1 MKYTIKNMQSF
12 MKREKIIFILVLIC
26 IITSSFIINFSY
38 GLYQNYNVI
47 KAEENSDFTRIDI
60 TINDRDSVTKEKIKE
75 CVFSVSNKT
84 NNALRMYIVYPII
97 EEFYNRQNIDWNR
110 LMCRFVVKDNTIR
123 PSTDFAQSL
132 IDNGNMISGEY
143 FTEEQEQN
151 GELVALVRPIADPQF
166 KDTMVDCTSEITTR
180 VEGEKRWVEIQ
191 NKEYE
196 VIGYHKQLATPYF
209 PFESLDESTTFQDFI
224 HLMFYKPITRPQYNE
239 IKRNF
244 EGVFGSAVTV
254 PDMDIPESENYYLY
268 NTIIL
273 ISVMIAIL
281 AAINFAVL
289 YKYILSK
296 RTKTL
301 AIFRICGCTKFKALG
316 MFLTECM
323 MIAVPL
329 FALTTLVYD
338 KYVLPKLGR
347 HFEYIESAYSFKLY
361 LLIFGIY
368 IAATFVVLLFMI
380 NGFLRK
386 NIREAKEER

>member
-1 MKYTIKNMQSF
+1 MKYTQKNLKSF
-12 MKREKIIFILVLIC
+12 IHNEKMIFVLIIIC
-26 IITSSFIINFSY
+26 IVTSAFIINFSY

-47 KAEENSDFTRIDI
+47 KEETNSELNEIII
-60 TINDRDSVTKEKIKE
+60 TVNDSKIVTKDKLKNCIFSISDNTNESIDMYLVYPTFEPFSSMSGLGWGPLMVRFRTENCIIKPCE
-75 CVFSVSNKT
+75 AFH
-84 NNALRMYIVYPII
+84 NALV
-97 EEFYNRQNIDWNR
+97 N
-110 LMCRFVVKDNTIR
+110 
-123 PSTDFAQSL
+123 
-132 IDNGNMISGEY
+132 NGNLKSGEY
-143 FTEEQEQN
+143 FSGQQEMN
-151 GELVALVRPIADPQF
+151 GEHVAIARIINENDLDF
-166 KDTMVDCTSEITTR
+166 DCTNNLISR
-180 VEGEKRWVEIQ
+180 VDGNDYWIEIQ
-191 NKEYE
+191 GKEFKI
-196 VIGYHKQLATPYF
+196 IGWHTQMLTPYI
-209 PFESLDESTTFQDFI
+209 PFESLDENTEFNNTVVVTFENS
-224 HLMFYKPITRPQYNE
+224 ITRPQYNE